1 MKKFAILNYNEVA
14 KRKVNN
20 YETAFTIEPLERGF
34 ANTIGNAVRRVLLS
48 SITGVAPFAV
58 KIQNVQHEFE
68 TLPGVEEDV
77 VKLILNLKKARFVY
91 NRELISEGDVV
102 RVTLKS
108 DKGQITAGDLQTP
121 SGLDVVNPNLPI
133 AKVTKAG
140 ALKLEMFITTGR
152 GYVSFEENK
161 QVIKMLSNKIESK
174 IQLGSLIAIDSDFS
188 PVERVSFEV
197 TELNTSFAIVQERL
211 VLNVKTD
218 GSVEAKEALAQ
229 AANILMSHLEV
240 MAQVSNLERETV
252 FMSHEEIQKKPV
264 NKTIPIS
271 QLELSVRSF
280 NSLKR
285 AGYNTLEDLA
295 SLTAKELSDIRN
307 LGKKSEQEIIAKLE
321 EFGINL
327 EDGE

>member
-91 NRELISEGDVV
+91 NRELISQGDVV

-140 ALKLEMFITTGR
+140 ALKLEMFITTVAVTFLLR
-152 GYVSFEENK
+152 KTSK
-161 QVIKMLSNKIESK
+161 LLKCSLTKLSPK
-174 IQLGSLIAIDSDFS
+174 
-188 PVERVSFEV
+188 
-197 TELNTSFAIVQERL
+197 
-211 VLNVKTD
+211 
-218 GSVEAKEALAQ
+218 
-229 AANILMSHLEV
+229 
-240 MAQVSNLERETV
+240 
-252 FMSHEEIQKKPV
+252 
-264 NKTIPIS
+264 
-271 QLELSVRSF
+271 F
-280 NSLKR
+280 NSVH
-285 AGYNTLEDLA
+285 
-295 SLTAKELSDIRN
+295 
-307 LGKKSEQEIIAKLE
+307 
-321 EFGINL
+321 
-327 EDGE
+327 